1 LEFGAH
7 SSIED
12 DDLFCVEKRLH
23 VVHVAPF
30 LVQRKTLRALKEP
43 SPAIMTTEAAATSQ
57 RFKRPSSFPTQK
69 QALQAA

>member
-7 SSIED
+7 GSIED
-12 DDLFCVEKRLH
+12 DDLSCVEKRLH

-30 LVQRKTLRALKEP
+30 LVRRKTLQALKEP
-43 SPAIMTTEAAATSQ
+43 SPPIMTTEAAATSQ
-57 RFKRPSSFPTQK
+57 RFKRPSSSSTQK